1 MGVYLPALS
10 SELDNFE
17 IGKVMILNDQD
28 LVIREADEKD
38 REGLAKLLQ
47 KGSFTHRH
55 LSWLPP
61 LDWLGKQPYLV
72 LEHNLRII
80 AALACPPDE
89 DGGTWLRLF
98 AVSPGLSIHQAWRA
112 LWPPALA
119 RLQDNYAVQQV
130 NALVV
135 QEQMLS
141 LLPKSGFQEGDRVV
155 VLVWDISQACWP
167 DQTKK
172 VLIRDMLRDDFPRIH
187 GIDQVSFE
195 PIWRNSLS
203 HLEIAYQEASSA
215 SVAMLNDR
223 LIGYQIST
231 INPQGGHLARLAV
244 DPEYQKLGVGT
255 ALVEDLLDRFQRQ
268 GIVQVTVNTQARNLP
283 SLELYKKF
291 GFTLLDEFYPVFHY
305 YLDRSQ

>member
-1 MGVYLPALS
+1 
-10 SELDNFE
+10 
-17 IGKVMILNDQD
+17 MILNDQD

-98 AVSPGLSIHQAWRA
+98 AVSPGLSIHRAWRE
-112 LWPPALA
+112 LWPPALGW
-119 RLQDNYAVQQV
+119 LQDKFAVKQV

-135 QEQMLS
+135 QDQMLN
-141 LLPKSGFQEGDRVV
+141 LLASSGFQEGYRVV
-155 VLVWDISQACWP
+155 VLVWDISQARWP
-167 DQTKK
+167 DQKESIQ
-172 VLIRDMLRDDFPRIH
+172 IRGMLRDDFLRIYE
-187 GIDQVSFE
+187 IDQDSFE

-203 HLEIAYQEASSA
+203 HIEIAYQEASSA
-215 SVAMLNDR
+215 SVAMLNNR
-223 LIGYQIST
+223 IVGYQIST

-244 DPEYQKLGVGT
+244 DSEYQQLGVGT

-268 GIVQVTVNTQARNLP
+268 GIVQITVNTQARNHP

-291 GFTLLDEFYPVFHY
+291 GFTLLDEVYPVFQY
-305 YLDRSQ
+305 NLDRSSST

>member
-1 MGVYLPALS
+1 
-10 SELDNFE
+10 
-17 IGKVMILNDQD
+17 MILKDQD

-89 DGGTWLRLF
+89 DGGTWLRVF

-203 HLEIAYQEASSA
+203 HLEIAYQESSSA
-215 SVAMLNDR
+215 SGAMLNDR

-305 YLDRSQ
+305 NLDRSR